1 VGDFD
6 PKELT
11 SEYRQ
16 NLRQM
21 LESKL
26 TDGQIVAKPEPAVT
40 ETPVVDLM
48 EALKRSVEEVRET
61 KPAPKKAARKPAA
74 RKKVAKSA

>member
-1 VGDFD
+1 MLEAKLDGQ
-6 PKELT
+6 ELT
-11 SEYRQ
+11 
-16 NLRQM
+16 
-21 LESKL
+21 
-26 TDGQIVAKPEPAVT
+26 KPEAVEE
-40 ETPVVDLM
+40 ETPIVDLM